1 VNIPDEAVEAA
12 AKAIRES
19 VHPTQASIV
28 GPYVASKMQARKA
41 LEAAAPHIIEA
52 NEDAK

>member
-1 VNIPDEAVEAA
+1 VNFPGEAVEAA

-28 GPYVASKMQARKA
+28 GPYVASEMQARKA
-41 LEAAAPHIIEA
+41 LEAAAQYIIEA
-52 NEDAK
+52 NEATK